1 MLIMTGQPYK
11 HNVTPQKKKIRFVNY
26 SGSTNL
32 QPWLEGHFLKNYL
45 THILTNFTNICRSR
59 EGVVT
64 RAQTAF
70 EQKQRSK
77 SEKLPNPR
85 PVTTLGTKNR
95 ILATSQSDSKATT
108 AKSQTTTT
116 KGCKVCLILN

>member
-1 MLIMTGQPYK
+1 MSYFCYKQWIYQLICAMARKTFSNKDYC
-11 HNVTPQKKKIRFVNY
+11 VLKISF
-26 SGSTNL
+26 S
-32 QPWLEGHFLKNYL
+32 
-45 THILTNFTNICRSR
+45 THILENFINNCRPR

-116 KGCKVCLILN
+116 KGCKVCQILY